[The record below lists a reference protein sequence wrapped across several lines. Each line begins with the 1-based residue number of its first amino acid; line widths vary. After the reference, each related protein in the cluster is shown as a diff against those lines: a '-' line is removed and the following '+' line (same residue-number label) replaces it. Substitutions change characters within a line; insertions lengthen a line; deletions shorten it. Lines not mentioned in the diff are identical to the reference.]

1 MIGGALNDMRVGS
14 SRWNEENLQPCP
26 VGRKGVDLTGG
37 VDSIAEGFW
46 LREKNK
52 QGPEFK
58 QLPRSVKK
66 SGW

>member
-1 MIGGALNDMRVGS
+1 
-14 SRWNEENLQPCP
+14 

-58 QLPRSVKK
+58 QLSRSVKK